1 MIKITIQQRV
11 KAACDIAGITLTE
24 LAEKMGMSQQ
34 SMSNRLKTG
43 KFKQEE
49 LEAMAKAMNCKY
61 ISFFEFLDGT
71 RI

>member
-1 MIKITIQQRV
+1 MRKITVQQRV
-11 KAACDIAGITLTE
+11 KAACDIAGITLSE

-49 LEAMAKAMNCKY
+49 LEAMAKIMNCKY
-61 ISFFEFLDGT
+61 VSFFEFVDGT
-71 RI
+71 RV